1 MTEFPIRIV
10 IGDETIEARLR
21 DNPAA
26 NSLLDQLPLTLDFR
40 DFGGQE
46 VLASPPRRLTMRGMP
61 SGESAPAG
69 TIGWYEP
76 DGVIVLYYADVGR
89 YTGIVRIGEM
99 DGDLSLLTGWSGSRA
114 VTIERAD

>member
-40 DFGGQE
+40 DFGGFERVGNQTGSCRNGKMCYFE
-46 VLASPPRRLTMRGMP
+46 KMNCISRFF
-61 SGESAPAG
+61 
-69 TIGWYEP
+69 
-76 DGVIVLYYADVGR
+76 LYDNFR
-89 YTGIVRIGEM
+89 
-99 DGDLSLLTGWSGSRA
+99 
-114 VTIERAD
+114 